1 LQPEPGEND
10 PAAAARSAAAATITR
25 VLEQVGILHPARIDY
40 EAGAD
45 GAVLVRVII
54 EEDVSELLCTL
65 TGEGDLIS
73 ARLIE
78 L

>member
-1 LQPEPGEND
+1 LQPEPGETD
-10 PAAAARSAAAATITR
+10 QATARSAAAATITR
-25 VLEQVGILHPARIDY
+25 VLEQVGILRPARIDY
-40 EAGAD
+40 EAGEA
-45 GAVLVRVII
+45 GTVLVRVVI
-54 EEDVSELLCTL
+54 EQDVSKPLCTL

>member
-1 LQPEPGEND
+1 MRPEPGEND
-10 PAAAARSAAAATITR
+10 PAVGAPVAAAETKTP
-25 VLEQVGILHPARIDY
+25 VLEQVGVLRPAQIDF

-45 GAVLVRVII
+45 GGVLVRVVI
-54 EEDVSELLCTL
+54 EQGVSELLCTM
-65 TGEGDLIS
+65 TSDGDLTS